1 MGVASQTEPTET
13 GSKKA
18 RVLVDSFI
26 LVFYFIFPA

>member
-1 MGVASQTEPTET
+1 MGEPTET